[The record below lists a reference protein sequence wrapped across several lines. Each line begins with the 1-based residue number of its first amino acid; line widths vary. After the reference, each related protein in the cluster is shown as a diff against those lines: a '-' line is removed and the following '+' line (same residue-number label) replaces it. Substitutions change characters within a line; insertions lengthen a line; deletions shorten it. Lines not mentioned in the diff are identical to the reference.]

1 MAETPED
8 AARALGAAIAQ
19 RDDAAALLAA
29 LPGAWPRRIEPIF
42 AMALKRDQKLDVVG
56 AATIAGGRASVPCML
71 IRFGRGP
78 GKLTLLAERDA
89 TGDWRLVGAEAEVSV
104 IEAWRR
110 GWVEAG
116 MTYKDLPISPLGVA
130 IGARLIA
137 AAERG
142 GDIAAALG
150 DDSPGGFIAAPL
162 LSKVL
167 LDRGR
172 RVTAL
177 PSREHTLLGRVAVGF
192 ELTER
197 GSLGSEELWLVLEDH
212 GQGARV
218 LATVS
223 YMSLAMVLA
232 DHGTGLPTP
241 VPGRTPAPQVEHPAF
256 GDAFERAVIAAAT
269 AATAATAVQDDDDL
283 FARAVKATATADS
296 DPWAALTAELE
307 LARAAAGRED
317 RDAALPGVDAPD
329 PLMATDELVARVREA
344 IGGYLRPFSRDG
356 AVAVDPGFVRDHAQ
370 GLVGAAFQ
378 AIAPIL
384 RKALGEP
391 SDVLG

>member
-8 AARALGAAIAQ
+8 AARALGTAIAK
-19 RDDAAALLAA
+19 RDAAAAQLAVA
-29 LPGAWPRRIEPIF
+29 PGAWPRRIEPVY
-42 AMALKRDQKLDVVG
+42 AMALKRDQKLDVTG
-56 AATIAGGRASVPCML
+56 AATVALGRASVPCML

-78 GKLTLLAERDA
+78 GKLTLLVERDA
-89 TGDWRLVGAEAEVSV
+89 TGDWRLVGAESEVSV

-110 GWVEAG
+110 GYVEAG
-116 MTYKDLPISPLGVA
+116 TTYKDLPISPLGVA

-167 LDRGR
+167 LDRTR
-172 RVTAL
+172 RASAL

-192 ELTER
+192 ELTEL

-212 GQGARV
+212 GRGAKV

-241 VPGRTPAPQVEHPAF
+241 VPGRTPAPPVEHPAF

-269 AATAATAVQDDDDL
+269 ATSAPPTAHDDDDL
-283 FARAVKATATADS
+283 FARAVKAPATADS
-296 DPWAALTAELE
+296 DPWAARTAELE
-307 LARAAAGRED
+307 RAAAGRED
-317 RDAALPGVDAPD
+317 HDEALPGVDAPD
-329 PLMATDELVARVREA
+329 PIMATDELVARVREA

-384 RKALGEP
+384 RKALGDP
-391 SDVLG
+391 SDVLR

>member
-8 AARALGAAIAQ
+8 AARALGTAIAQ
-19 RDDAAALLAA
+19 RDAAAALLAVA
-29 LPGAWPRRIEPIF
+29 PGAWPRRIEPIF
-42 AMALKRDQKLDVVG
+42 AMALKRDQKLDVTG
-56 AATIAGGRASVPCML
+56 AATVALGRASVPCML

-89 TGDWRLVGAEAEVSV
+89 TGDWRLVGAESEVSV

-110 GWVEAG
+110 GYVEAG

-137 AAERG
+137 AAARG

-162 LSKVL
+162 LSNVL
-167 LDRGR
+167 LDRGK
-172 RVTAL
+172 RVSAL

-192 ELTER
+192 ELTEL
-197 GSLGSEELWLVLEDH
+197 GSLGSEQLWLVLEDH
-212 GQGARV
+212 GKGAKV

-241 VPGRTPAPQVEHPAF
+241 VPGRTPAPPVEHPAF

-269 AATAATAVQDDDDL
+269 AAAAVQDDDDL
-283 FARAVKATATADS
+283 FARAVKATATAES

-307 LARAAAGRED
+307 LSRAAAGRED
-317 RDAALPGVDAPD
+317 HDEPLPGVDAPD
-329 PLMATDELVARVREA
+329 PIMATDELVRRVREA

-384 RKALGEP
+384 RKALGDP
-391 SDVLG
+391 SDVLR